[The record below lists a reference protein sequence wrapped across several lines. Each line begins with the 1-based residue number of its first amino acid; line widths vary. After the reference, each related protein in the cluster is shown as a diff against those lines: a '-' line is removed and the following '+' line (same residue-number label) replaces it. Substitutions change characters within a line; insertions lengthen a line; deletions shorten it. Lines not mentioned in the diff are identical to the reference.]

1 MSNLSL
7 EQQFFVDRRRKSSFL
22 PILLIMFVIFGLFG
36 YYLTTVKILPKPIEM
51 MVRKI
56 ETSFEINA
64 PKKKVEPIKPKVEKP
79 KPIEPKVIDL
89 TKPVEMNAK
98 ETKIVEKPEEK
109 PAPRQVY
116 GVKQVYSKGLGAGGS
131 MSDAVVGKLGNTTN
145 KAFDD
150 IKATKK
156 DLKGNGDIKG
166 EVVSTVT
173 VTQAP
178 AFKKRVQAEITPEIK
193 ASGITGVIKVKV
205 LVDIDGLVK
214 EAIVQNDLGFGTA
227 ESALKACL
235 LMEFVPAMKGETPV
249 AVWIIIPIKFEK
261 IA

>member
-1 MSNLSL
+1 MGKLSV
-7 EQQFFVDRRRKSSFL
+7 EQQFFVDRRRHSHFL
-22 PILLIMFVIFGLFG
+22 PILLIVLILFAGFG
-36 YYLTTVKILPKPIEM
+36 YYLSTVKILPKPIAKVM
-51 MVRKI
+51 RQI
-56 ETSFEINA
+56 ETSFTINA
-64 PKKKVEPIKPKVEKP
+64 PKKPEPVKPKVEKP
-79 KPIEPKVIDL
+79 KPIAPKVYDL
-89 TKPVEMNAK
+89 TKPVELKAK
-98 ETKIVEKPEEK
+98 EDKIVKPDEK

-131 MSDAVVGKLGNTTN
+131 MSDAVVGKLGNTVN
-145 KAFDD
+145 KDFDD

-178 AFKKRVQAEITPEIK
+178 AFRKRVQAEVTPEIK
-193 ASGITGVIKVKV
+193 ASGITGVIKVKI

-214 EAIVQNDLGFGTA
+214 EAIVQNDLGSGTA

-235 LMEFVPAMKGETPV
+235 QMEFTPAMKGETPV
-249 AVWIIIPIKFEK
+249 AVWIIIPVKFEK